1 MSVTPDPLCRVVI
14 TYSRAEQ
21 HHRKTFRRHVA
32 DLERSGVE
40 FFDDQDIPPGAP
52 WETTLFGK
60 LESADII
67 VLLLSSNYVSS
78 DFCMEQEVPRAL
90 RRWKAGECQVF
101 PVNVAPFDLTERSPL
116 RQLQWIPS
124 GKSVTEQGAAAAREW
139 RRVAQELRKLVE
151 GLGGATGGAASAAN
165 PAVAPASAANPASYA
180 PGAGGKAPGHR
191 PPTVT
196 NSVEGSIVSGTVV
209 QAGEIAGNVIIGS
222 PRHPP
227 ADGPGS

>member
-32 DLERSGVE
+32 DLERNGVE

-52 WETTLFGK
+52 WEATLFGK

-78 DFCMEQEVPRAL
+78 DFCMEEEVPRAL

-101 PVNVAPFDLTERSPL
+101 PVNVAPFDLTQQSPL

-124 GKSVTEQGAAAAREW
+124 GKSVIEHGAAAAREW
-139 RRVAQELRKLVE
+139 RRVTQELRKLVE
-151 GLGGATGGAASAAN
+151 GISGATGGGTSAAAR
-165 PAVAPASAANPASYA
+165 AVAPATPATPASYA
-180 PGAGGKAPGHR
+180 AGDGGRTPGHR

-196 NSVEGSIVSGTVV
+196 NTITGSTVSGTVV
-209 QAGEIAGNVIIGS
+209 QTGEVTGNVIIGA
-222 PRHPP
+222 PQHPP
-227 ADGPGS
+227 ADGPAS